1 MFKRLLYFR
10 RLNSNSMLN
19 LSKNKISSNRKSLL
33 CKFQKDVGIRF
44 KDLNLLDL
52 AFHHRSFNNESVKK
66 NLSHTQNNER
76 LEFLGDAVLGMVTAS
91 LLYNNLVEQPEGEL
105 ARIKSVVV
113 SEMIL
118 SQIALNIGVDK
129 CLVLGR
135 GEELSGGRTKK
146 AILADAMEAIIG
158 AFYLDSGYREAEK
171 FVLKFITNEVE
182 KVINNRH
189 QKDYK
194 TLLQEWFQKK
204 YKKCPRY
211 ELVDTFGPDHNREFL
226 VQVRLEDKVF
236 GPTKGKNKKEA
247 EQAVAKLAWSALCNE
262 NISE

>member
-1 MFKRLLYFR
+1 MNFIP
-10 RLNSNSMLN
+10 
-19 LSKNKISSNRKSLL
+19 SKNKLSNTRKKILTDFQKSLN
-33 CKFQKDVGIRF
+33 IRF
-44 KDLNLLDL
+44 KDVFLLDL
-52 AFHHRSFNNESVKK
+52 AFHHRSFSNESTKK
-66 NLSHTQNNER
+66 DLSYPQNNER

-91 LLYNNLVEQPEGEL
+91 LLYNNLTDQPEGEL

-113 SEMIL
+113 SEMTL

-129 CLVLGR
+129 CLVLGK

-171 FVLKFITNEVE
+171 FVLQFMVEEVE
-182 KVINNRH
+182 KVIKNKH

-194 TLLQEWFQKK
+194 TLLQEWYQKK
-204 YKKCPRY
+204 SKKCPRY
-211 ELVDTFGPDHNREFL
+211 ELVEMSGPDHDKNFV

-236 GPTKGKNKKEA
+236 GPATGKNKKEA
-247 EQAVAKLAWSALCNE
+247 EQAVAKLAYSTLCKE
-262 NISE
+262 NMTR

>member
-1 MFKRLLYFR
+1 MFFSGVKTVFFMNFIPSKDKLSNTRKKLLVSFQ
-10 RLNSNSMLN
+10 
-19 LSKNKISSNRKSLL
+19 KSL
-33 CKFQKDVGIRF
+33 GIHF
-44 KDLNLLDL
+44 KDIMLLDL
-52 AFHHRSFNNESVKK
+52 AFHHRSFNNESKK
-66 NLSHTQNNER
+66 TDLSHSQNNER

-91 LLYNNLVEQPEGEL
+91 LLYSELTDQPEGEL

-113 SEMIL
+113 SEMTL

-129 CLVLGR
+129 CLVLGK

-158 AFYLDSGYREAEK
+158 AYYLDSGYREVEK
-171 FVLKFITNEVE
+171 FVLKFMIEEVE
-182 KVINNRH
+182 KVIKNKH

-211 ELVDTFGPDHNREFL
+211 ELVETSGPDHDRVFL
-226 VQVRLEDKVF
+226 VQVRLDNQVF
-236 GPTKGKNKKEA
+236 GPEKGKNKKEA
-247 EQAVAKLAWSALCNE
+247 EQAVAKLAYSTLCKT
-262 NISE
+262 SE

>member
-1 MFKRLLYFR
+1 MNFIP
-10 RLNSNSMLN
+10 
-19 LSKNKISSNRKSLL
+19 SKNKLSNTRKKNLTDFQKSLN
-33 CKFQKDVGIRF
+33 IRF
-44 KDLNLLDL
+44 KDIFLLDL
-52 AFHHRSFNNESVKK
+52 AFHHRSFSNESIKK
-66 NLSHTQNNER
+66 DLSYPQNNER

-91 LLYNNLVEQPEGEL
+91 LLYNNLTDQPEGEL

-113 SEMIL
+113 SEMTL

-129 CLVLGR
+129 CLVLGK

-171 FVLKFITNEVE
+171 FVLQFMVEEVE
-182 KVINNRH
+182 KVIKNKH

-194 TLLQEWFQKK
+194 TLLQEWYQKK
-204 YKKCPRY
+204 SKKCPRY
-211 ELVDTFGPDHNREFL
+211 ELVEMSGPDHDKNFV

-236 GPTKGKNKKEA
+236 GPATGKNKKEA
-247 EQAVAKLAWSALCNE
+247 EQAVAKLAYSTLCKE
-262 NISE
+262 NMTR

>member
-1 MFKRLLYFR
+1 MNFIP
-10 RLNSNSMLN
+10 
-19 LSKNKISSNRKSLL
+19 SKNKLSNTRKKILTDFQKSLN
-33 CKFQKDVGIRF
+33 IRF
-44 KDLNLLDL
+44 KDVFLLDL
-52 AFHHRSFNNESVKK
+52 AFHHRSFSNESIKK
-66 NLSHTQNNER
+66 DLSYPQNNER

-91 LLYNNLVEQPEGEL
+91 LLYNNLTDQPEGEL

-113 SEMIL
+113 SEMTL

-129 CLVLGR
+129 CLVLGK

-171 FVLKFITNEVE
+171 FVLQFMVEEVE
-182 KVINNRH
+182 KVIKNKH

-194 TLLQEWFQKK
+194 TLLQEWYQKK
-204 YKKCPRY
+204 SKKCPRY
-211 ELVDTFGPDHNREFL
+211 ELVEMSGPDHDKNFV

-236 GPTKGKNKKEA
+236 GPATGKNKKEA
-247 EQAVAKLAWSALCNE
+247 EQAVAKLAYSTLCKE
-262 NISE
+262 NITR

>member
-1 MFKRLLYFR
+1 MNFIP
-10 RLNSNSMLN
+10 
-19 LSKNKISSNRKSLL
+19 SKNKLSNTRKKILTDFQKSLN
-33 CKFQKDVGIRF
+33 IRF
-44 KDLNLLDL
+44 KDVFLLDL
-52 AFHHRSFNNESVKK
+52 AFHHRSFSNESIKK
-66 NLSHTQNNER
+66 DLSYPQNNER

-91 LLYNNLVEQPEGEL
+91 LLYNNLTDQPEGEL

-113 SEMIL
+113 SEMTL

-129 CLVLGR
+129 CLVLGK

-171 FVLKFITNEVE
+171 FVLQFMVEEVE
-182 KVINNRH
+182 KVIKNKH

-194 TLLQEWFQKK
+194 TLLQEWYQKK
-204 YKKCPRY
+204 SKKCPRY
-211 ELVDTFGPDHNREFL
+211 ELVEMSGPDHDKNFV

-236 GPTKGKNKKEA
+236 GPATGKNKKEA
-247 EQAVAKLAWSALCNE
+247 EQAVAKLAYSTLCKE
-262 NISE
+262 NMTR